1 MPSHQIIN
9 MPALSPTMTQGNIG
23 TWKKKIGDAVVPGD
37 VLVEIE
43 TDKATMD
50 FECQD
55 EGYLASIL
63 APEGTKDF
71 LVGKPL
77 AVFVEEKGDVPAF
90 KGFKVETESKVIL
103 TTPDQK
109 APKETK
115 QNITE
120 NPASSNKPKAEV
132 VPRSVKNER
141 IIASPVAK
149 FLAQSH
155 HVDLSNL
162 AGSGPNQRILKH
174 DVLNAIEETKATP
187 IMRSA
192 SVPFIDIELSNVRKI
207 IAQRLTESKQSI
219 PHYYLTSEIDMTNLL
234 RYNHSII
241 IFMVII

>member
-1 MPSHQIIN
+1 MNSYIELPSHQIIN

-23 TWKKKIGDAVVPGD
+23 TWKKKIGDPVAPGD

-55 EGYLASIL
+55 EGYLASVL

-71 LVGKPL
+71 PVGKPL

-90 KGFKVETESKVIL
+90 KGFKAEMESTASS
-103 TTPDQK
+103 TTPEPE

-115 QNITE
+115 QNISDLPTAPTKPETE
-120 NPASSNKPKAEV
+120 LV
-132 VPRSVKNER
+132 QRSIIKER

-155 HVDLSNL
+155 NVDLSSMT
-162 AGSGPNQRILKH
+162 GSGPNQRILKH
-174 DVLNAIEETKATP
+174 DVLGLIEETKSIP
-187 IMRSA
+187 ISKSSSA
-192 SVPFIDIELSNVRKI
+192 AFVDIELSNVRKI
-207 IAQRLTESKQSI
+207 IAQRLTQSKQSI
-219 PHYYLTSEIDMTNLL
+219 PHYYLTSEIDMTKLL
-234 RYNHSII
+234 R
-241 IFMVII
+241 